1 MPALSERSCP
11 PLPPID
17 HQRIIVLGSRSPRR
31 RELLGSMTGIDHLR
45 ILPPLNSAEPGFDS
59 LTTDAQ
65 IRERLLDIVT
75 LKHQDV
81 CRQLPQQ
88 PWYSVERPPIVV
100 VADTTVVT
108 GPADGERQVLGQPNS
123 DHWQSDVRE
132 WLKFRLSGTTHEVW
146 TAVLVSRGQQV
157 QQTVVKSRVTFAP
170 LSESSLD
177 WYLSTGESP
186 GKAGGYAIQ
195 GFAAAFVTQL
205 EGSLTNVIGLPLLET
220 VALIRSL
227 ADVGSPQNP
236 ESKLP
241 DHSRGN
247 DGTTSPATGSPNREQ
262 GPNLSGGV

>member
-11 PLPPID
+11 PLPPIG

-59 LTTDAQ
+59 LTADAQ
-65 IRERLLDIVT
+65 ICQRLEEIVT

-88 PWYSVERPPIVV
+88 SWHSIECPPIVV

-108 GPADGERQVLGQPNS
+108 GPADGQRQVLGQPNS
-123 DHWQSDVRE
+123 EHWQSEVRE
-132 WLKFRLSGTTHEVW
+132 WLQSRLSGTTHEVW
-146 TAVLVSRGQQV
+146 TAVLVSLGNQV
-157 QQTVVKSRVTFAP
+157 RQAVVRSRVTFA
-170 LSESSLD
+170 SISDADLD
-177 WYLSTGESP
+177 WYLSTNESP

-195 GFAAAFVTQL
+195 GFAAAFVTHL
-205 EGSLTNVIGLPLLET
+205 DGSLTNVIGLPLLET

-227 ADVGSPQNP
+227 SESSSPPDPTPVLPNDSSGDDGMTASGSPHDKQGLNP
-236 ESKLP
+236 S
-241 DHSRGN
+241 
-247 DGTTSPATGSPNREQ
+247 GS
-262 GPNLSGGV
+262 V